1 MSFPYHD
8 IWRRLRLTLC
18 AVLVTVVSYW
28 TYVAGYDRPNALFW
42 DENFHIA
49 AAQHYLNG
57 HFFMEPHPPLGK
69 LLIALG
75 EYAVAPNERRDQF
88 RDTDHGNGSMLPEGF
103 SFTGYRLIP
112 TLLAWL
118 AAPLLFLTAWLAS
131 GHLPL
136 ALLTAALYT
145 FDNAII
151 VHSRAAMLE
160 GPQIFFIVTALLA
173 FFALLRDAVSP
184 RYRLGVAALLG
195 IALGAAVATKVNSLA
210 FTLLLPLFFTFP
222 TTFMTRTRLLATAL
236 GSLSVIYMAVW
247 YVHFSIAKDR
257 NPKLKE
263 DGYYTTDQNIRS
275 IIDKGGNVTPR
286 DLITLMRYSAVD
298 YFAHYEK
305 GVSALDL
312 CKTGENGSAV
322 FMWPFGARAIQY
334 RWETADD
341 NKARYL
347 YLVPN
352 PVGWLLALIAVA
364 ISLALLASRL
374 FFPDTVKVKRLGT
387 IALFVTLYL
396 GYLAAMSEVTRVLYL
411 YHYLIP
417 LIVAFLVSS
426 VAFREVERIGPITIT
441 GRGRTGFAFLCIG
454 LTGLTFFW
462 YSPLTYYNPLSDHE
476 LRSRAL
482 LPMWDLKCVGCPR
495 TNRIASGGQQQLYR
509 PRFAVSGVRPTELK
523 QGWGQSRLGLSVTGK
538 TIVVGG
544 ITYPESFGLHSD
556 AELTYSVSEKFSRVR
571 GVGGLPDYQIGSKA
585 SVRFIVE
592 GDGKVLWQSPVV
604 KAGEPVRPFDID
616 ISRVSTLKLKID
628 DAQDGITDDHGF
640 LANLTFE
647 PKQ

>member
-8 IWRRLRLTLC
+8 MWTRLRVTLC

-28 TYVAGYDRPNALFW
+28 TYVAGYDRPKALFW

-75 EYAVAPNERRDQF
+75 EYALAPNERRDQF

-103 SFTGYRLIP
+103 SFAGYRLIP

-160 GPQIFFIVTALLA
+160 GPQIFFIVTSLLA
-173 FFALLRDAVSP
+173 FFALLRDAVLP
-184 RYRLGVAALLG
+184 RYRLAVAAILG
-195 IALGAAVATKVNSLA
+195 IALGAALATKVNSLV

-222 TTFMTRTRLLATAL
+222 TTFRTRTQLLATAL
-236 GSLSVIYMAVW
+236 GSLCVIYVAVW
-247 YVHFSIAKDR
+247 YVHFSIAQDR
-257 NPKLKE
+257 NAKLKD
-263 DGYYTTDQNIRS
+263 DGYYTTDHNIRA
-275 IIDKGGNVTPR
+275 IIDKGANATPR
-286 DLITLMRYSAVD
+286 ERLALWKYSAVD
-298 YFAHYEK
+298 YFARYEK
-305 GVSALDL
+305 GVPALDL

-322 FMWPFGARAIQY
+322 FMWPFGARTIQY
-334 RWETADD
+334 RWETSDD

-347 YLVPN
+347 YLVAN
-352 PVGWLLALIAVA
+352 PFGWLLALIGIA
-364 ISLALLASRL
+364 ISLGLLTSRL
-374 FFPDTVKVKRLGT
+374 LFPDTVKVKHLGT
-387 IALFVTLYL
+387 ITLFVTLYL

-417 LIVAFLVSS
+417 LIVAFLVCS
-426 VAFREVERIGPITIT
+426 VAFREVARVGPIMFTE
-441 GRGRTGFAFLCIG
+441 RRRTGFALLCIG
-454 LTGLTFFW
+454 LTALTFLW
-462 YSPLTYYNPLSDHE
+462 YSPLTYYKPLSDPE
-476 LRSRAL
+476 LRARAL

-509 PRFAVSGVRPTELK
+509 PRFAVSGVSPAELI
-523 QGWGQSRLGLSVTGK
+523 QGWGQARLGVSVTGK
-538 TIVVGG
+538 TIEVGG
-544 ITYPESFGLHSD
+544 IAYPDSFGLHSE
-556 AELTYSVSEKFSRVR
+556 AVLTYPVAKRFSRVQ
-571 GVGGLPDYQIGSKA
+571 GVGGLPDYQTGSKA
-585 SVRFIVE
+585 SVRFVVE
-592 GDGKVLWQSPVV
+592 GDGRVLWQSPVV
-604 KAGEPVRPFDID
+604 KAGDPIMPIDVD
-616 ISRVSTLKLKID
+616 ISGVSTLKLKID
-628 DAQDGITDDHGF
+628 DARDGKTDDHGF

-647 PKQ
+647 R

>member
-1 MSFPYHD
+1 MYFICHD
-8 IWRRLRLTLC
+8 MWKRLRVTLC
-18 AVLVTVVSYW
+18 AVLVTVVSFW
-28 TYVAGYDRPNALFW
+28 TYVAGYDRPKALFW

-75 EYAVAPNERRDQF
+75 EYALAPNERRDQF

-103 SFTGYRLIP
+103 SFAGYRLIP

-151 VHSRAAMLE
+151 VHSRGAMLE
-160 GPQIFFIVTALLA
+160 GPQLFFIATALLA

-184 RYRLGVAALLG
+184 RCRIGVAAVVG
-195 IALGAAVATKVNSLA
+195 IALGAAVATKVNSLV
-210 FTLLLPLFFTFP
+210 FTLLLPSFFFFP
-222 TTFMTRTRLLATAL
+222 MTLKKRAQLLATAL
-236 GSLSVIYMAVW
+236 GSLCVIYVAVW
-247 YVHFSIAKDR
+247 YVHFSIAQER

-263 DGYYTTDQNIRS
+263 DGYHTTDQSIRA
-275 IIDKGGNVTPR
+275 IIDKGERATPR
-286 DLITLMRYSAVD
+286 ELITLMRYSAVN
-298 YFAHYEK
+298 YFARYEK
-305 GVSALDL
+305 GVAALDL

-322 FMWPFGARAIQY
+322 FMWPFGARTIQY

-347 YLVPN
+347 YLVAN
-352 PVGWLLALIAVA
+352 PFGWLIALIGMA
-364 ISLALLASRL
+364 ISLVLLASRL
-374 FFPDTVKVKRLGT
+374 LFPDTVKVKHLGT
-387 IALFVTLYL
+387 ITLFVALYVS
-396 GYLAAMSEVTRVLYL
+396 YLAAMSEITRVLYL
-411 YHYLIP
+411 YHYLLP
-417 LIVAFLVSS
+417 LIVAFLLCS
-426 VAFREVERIGPITIT
+426 VAFREVAWIGPIAIT
-441 GRGRTGFAFLCIG
+441 ERRRTGFAFLCIG
-454 LTGLTFFW
+454 LTALTFLW

-476 LRSRAL
+476 LRARAL

-509 PRFAVSGVRPTELK
+509 PRFAVSGVRPTELR
-523 QGWGQSRLGLSVTGK
+523 QGWGQSRLGVSVTGK
-538 TIVVGG
+538 PIEVGG
-544 ITYPESFGLHSD
+544 IAYPDSFGLHSE
-556 AELTYSVSEKFSRVR
+556 AVLTYPVSKRFSRVQ
-571 GVGGLPDYQIGSKA
+571 GFGGLPDYQIGSKA

-604 KAGEPVRPFDID
+604 KAGDPIMPIDID
-616 ISRVSTLKLKID
+616 ISGISTLQLKID
-628 DAQDGITDDHGF
+628 DAQDGKTDDHGF

-647 PKQ
+647 P